1 MKTETKR
8 VKGFKYRIYPT
19 PVQKEV
25 LEYNFNATRSAFNYL
40 LDKAIKEY
48 EAWKKDPENLS
59 KPKCSGYDFS
69 KQLPIMKAEPE
80 LAWLKEA
87 SSNALQQKT
96 LDLGKAFS
104 NFFRDKKGYPNFKS
118 MHANQSIRLTG
129 NAFRLKD
136 NEFYIAKLDTPIQ
149 VKWSRM
155 LPDKPSSATVS
166 RNTAGQYFVSFV
178 CEYIP
183 APTNGQTI
191 SGIDLTI
198 ENLAVRIKTDEDTII
213 IDNPQHY
220 VKKQRKLAKLQRK
233 LAKKQKGSKNREKA
247 KVKVAKLH
255 RSIANQR
262 LDYLHKLSTKLVRE
276 NQAICLED
284 KSLIPQCRDEETS
297 KNTHDAGWGM
307 FKQMLTYKAEDSS
320 WCRVLLARPVDVETD
335 KAEEFRR
342 LTIEH
347 REKTWEDQ
355 PGKVIPI

>member
-1 MKTETKR
+1 MTTETKR

-25 LEYNFNATRSAFNYL
+25 LEQNFNAARFVFNYL
-40 LDKAIKEY
+40 LGKARQDHD
-48 EAWKKDPENLS
+48 AWKKDETLP
-59 KPKCSGYDFS
+59 KPKVSSYDFS
-69 KQLPIMKAEPE
+69 KQLPIMKADPE
-80 LAWLKEA
+80 MLWLKDTPA
-87 SSNALQQKT
+87 VILQQKAM
-96 LDLGKAFS
+96 DLGKAFS
-104 NFFRDKKGYPNFKS
+104 NFFRDNKGYPNFKS
-118 MHANQSIRLTG
+118 KYANQSIRLMS

-136 NEFYIAKLDTPIQ
+136 NQFYIAKLDTPIQ
-149 VKWSRM
+149 VKWSRL
-155 LPDKPSSATVS
+155 LPDQPSSATIS
-166 RNTAGQYFVSFV
+166 RNTTGHYFVSFV

-183 APTNGQTI
+183 APTNGQAI

-198 ENLAVRIKTDEDTII
+198 NNLAVRIKTDDDIVI

-220 VKKQRKLAKLQRK
+220 VKKQKKLAKLQRK
-233 LAKKQKGSKNREKA
+233 LAKKEKGSKNREKA

-262 LDYLHKLSTKLVRE
+262 MDYLHKLSTKLVRE

-284 KSLIPQCRDEETS
+284 KGLMTDCRNEETS
-297 KNTHDAGWGM
+297 KDTHDAGWGM

-335 KAEEFRR
+335 RAEELRR

-355 PGKVIPI
+355 PGKVISI